1 MHTTTEELSP
11 HALPFVDEEETD
23 LRIVTPTHPIAL
35 EAYAAVKAM
44 RCDFVR
50 IIASS
55 YQKSPKETGYFIS
68 GIFPSD
74 ADRGLNREEWIS
86 TFESLKG

>member
-1 MHTTTEELSP
+1 MNIELSP
-11 HALPFVDEEETD
+11 NALPFVDEEEND
-23 LRIVTPTHPIAL
+23 LRVVTPTHPIAH

-44 RCDFVR
+44 RCEFVR

-55 YQKSPKETGYFIS
+55 YQKSPTETGYFIS
-68 GIFPSD
+68 SIFPSD

-86 TFESLKG
+86 TFESLEG

>member
-1 MHTTTEELSP
+1 MNLEGLNP
-11 HALPFVDEEETD
+11 NALPFIDEEETD
-23 LRIVTPTHPIAL
+23 LRIITPTHPIAH

-50 IIASS
+50 IIAST
-55 YQKSPKETGYFIS
+55 YQKSPTDTGYFIS

-74 ADRGLNREEWIS
+74 AERGLNREEWIL

>member
-1 MHTTTEELSP
+1 MTLEELSP
-11 HALPFVDEEETD
+11 NALPFVDEEDTD
-23 LRIVTPTHPIAL
+23 LRLVTPNHPIAH

-55 YQKSPKETGYFIS
+55 YQKSPSETGYFIS

-74 ADRGLNREEWIS
+74 ADRGLNRKEWIL

>member
-1 MHTTTEELSP
+1 MNTEQLSP
-11 HALPFVDEEETD
+11 NTLPFVDEEETD
-23 LRIVTPTHPIAL
+23 LRLVTPTHPIAH

-55 YQKSPKETGYFIS
+55 YQKSPSEMGYFIS

-74 ADRGLNREEWIS
+74 AERGLNREEWIL

>member
-1 MHTTTEELSP
+1 MTLEELSP
-11 HALPFVDEEETD
+11 NALPFVDEEEND
-23 LRIVTPTHPIAL
+23 LRVVTPTHPIAH

-44 RCDFVR
+44 RCEFVR

-55 YQKSPKETGYFIS
+55 YQKSPSETGYFIS

-74 ADRGLNREEWIS
+74 ADRGLNREKWIS
-86 TFESLKG
+86 AFESLKG

>member
-1 MHTTTEELSP
+1 MTLEELSP
-11 HALPFVDEEETD
+11 NALPFVDEEEND
-23 LRIVTPTHPIAL
+23 LRVVTPIHPIAH

-44 RCDFVR
+44 RCDYVR

-55 YQKSPKETGYFIS
+55 YQQSPTETGYFIS

-74 ADRGLNREEWIS
+74 ADRGLNREEWIL

>member
-1 MHTTTEELSP
+1 MNTEELSP
-11 HALPFVDEEETD
+11 NALPFVDEEEND
-23 LRIVTPTHPIAL
+23 LRVVTPTHPIAH

-44 RCDFVR
+44 RCEFVR

-55 YQKSPKETGYFIS
+55 YQKSPSETGYFIS

-86 TFESLKG
+86 TFERLKE

>member
-1 MHTTTEELSP
+1 MTLEELSP
-11 HALPFVDEEETD
+11 NALPFVDEEEND
-23 LRIVTPTHPIAL
+23 LRDVTPTHPIAH
-35 EAYAAVKAM
+35 EAYSAVKAM
-44 RCDFVR
+44 RCEFVR

-55 YQKSPKETGYFIS
+55 YQKSPSETGYFIS

>member
-1 MHTTTEELSP
+1 MNTEELSP
-11 HALPFVDEEETD
+11 NALPFVDQEENE
-23 LRIVTPTHPIAL
+23 LRVVTPSHPIAH

-44 RCDFVR
+44 RCEFVR

-55 YQKSPKETGYFIS
+55 YQKSPSETGYFIS

>member
-1 MHTTTEELSP
+1 MNIEELSP
-11 HALPFVDEEETD
+11 NALPFVDEEEND
-23 LRIVTPTHPIAL
+23 LRVVTPTHPIAH

-44 RCDFVR
+44 RCEFVR

-55 YQKSPKETGYFIS
+55 YQKSPTETGYFIS

>member
-1 MHTTTEELSP
+1 MNTEELSP
-11 HALPFVDEEETD
+11 NALPFVDQEEND
-23 LRIVTPTHPIAL
+23 LRVVTPIHPIAH

-44 RCDFVR
+44 RCEFVR

-55 YQKSPKETGYFIS
+55 YQKSPSETGYFIS

-74 ADRGLNREEWIS
+74 ADRGLKREEWIS